1 MKNLT
6 GEDSAI
12 LARIASKSGGSEDY
26 FSGIRKVEERDYRRT
41 FTRLYH
47 RAHPRVGHGTPP
59 NLSAQVRRNIEA
71 YDDEGWTGMGLAVY

>member
-1 MKNLT
+1 MDNLT

-12 LARIASKSGGSEDY
+12 LARIASKNGSSENY
-26 FSGIRKVEERDYRRT
+26 FSDIRKVEDRDYRRT

-47 RAHPRVGHGTPP
+47 YAHPRVGHGAPP

-71 YDDEGWTGMGLAVY
+71 YDDEGWMDMGLAVY